1 VSVACVEVFDNK
13 GEASR
18 RLHRQAM
25 RPSAARHWPVWN
37 KLVWRATWVRLSVLT
52 PGFLFLL
59 SRPMRL
65 DSRRGVALH
74 SAWDG
79 AEGGDRDM
87 DGMGHGR
94 LSRTKAGSEA
104 IKVTPTPRHSQLA
117 ASLSLQASL
126 NRHADRHWCVECC
139 SVQALDRDLTLSRWQ
154 FSRNH

>member
-1 VSVACVEVFDNK
+1 
-13 GEASR
+13 
-18 RLHRQAM
+18 M

-65 DSRRGVALH
+65 DLRRGVALH
-74 SAWDG
+74 SALDG
-79 AEGGDRDM
+79 AEGEDRDM

-94 LSRTKAGSEA
+94 LSWRGKTKA
-104 IKVTPTPRHSQLA
+104 IKVTPTPHPSQLAA
-117 ASLSLQASL
+117 ASLSLQARL

-139 SVQALDRDLTLSRWQ
+139 FVQALDRDLTLS
-154 FSRNH
+154 